1 MKQEVL
7 IVMGKDLIT
16 SKKLLKHLTVFYWI
30 IKLFHL
36 LKNSF
41 FFNDSVS
48 SYLSISESV
57 KNDFV
62 YTCL

>member
-16 SKKLLKHLTVFYWI
+16 SKKLLKHLTIFCWI